1 MTEKIY
7 PTGMWFNKRHEKAPD
22 FIRGKISIKVD
33 DFLKWVDNSAHLIN
47 DKGYMNFQLLE
58 GGKEGLYL
66 QVDTY
71 GLIPT
76 VKQPK
81 QEIADSSEI
90 PF

>member
-7 PTGMWFNKRHEKAPD
+7 PKGMWFNKKHEKAPD

-33 DFLKWVDNSAHLIN
+33 DFLNWVNDSPHLIN
-47 DKGYMNFQLLE
+47 QKGYMNFQMLE
-58 GGKEGLYL
+58 GGKEGIYL

-71 GLIPT
+71 GLTPT
-76 VKQPK
+76 VKPPTMD
-81 QEIADSSEI
+81 EEDLGSV